1 MKLSL
6 EDCLKRDDVPVDV
19 KEAIKKEISERKS
32 TEAALR
38 DSETKYRE
46 IVENSLQG
54 IIITQNNRI
63 VFANKYFSDLTGY
76 TKEEIKTW
84 SSENWM
90 DHLHPEDQP
99 FVLKRLQDRIDGKP
113 TSSHYQVR
121 GFRKN
126 RTLMWV
132 ELFTSHFEYQGR
144 PATQLVFIDIT
155 ERKKAEEEL
164 LFKNTL
170 LEAQSES
177 SIEGMLVVDDKGNS
191 ILTNKRF
198 GEMWNI
204 PEEILEARND
214 EKMLQCILKQLKDPE
229 KFLEKV
235 NYLYRHKNWKSRDE
249 IKLKDGKVFDRYS
262 TPLLDSQDHY
272 YGRIWYF
279 RDITERTRTE
289 EDLRRASAVVEK
301 LNGSLRVINSI
312 LRHDILNDL
321 MVIRGTL
328 ELFQLEK
335 DENHLEEAYK
345 IMNKSVSLITRM
357 RELEYLVFRNEGLKP
372 HSLRHVVELVLKNYE
387 KNSIEFNVK
396 GQAVVLADLALNS
409 LIDNIVRNALT
420 HSGTERI
427 DIDIIQQKD
436 FCELRVADYGSGIPD
451 KIKNKIFEPGFK
463 YGPTGQTGLGLYI
476 AQKIV
481 ERYDG
486 EIWVEDNDPRGSK
499 FVLKLRRA

>member
-6 EDCLKRDDVPVDV
+6 EDCLKRNDVPADV
-19 KEAIKKEISERKS
+19 KEAIKKELSERKF

-38 DSETKYRE
+38 DSEAKYRE

-54 IIITQNNRI
+54 IIIAQDDRI
-63 VFANKYFSDLTGY
+63 VFANQYISDLTGY
-76 TKEEIKTW
+76 TKEEVETW
-84 SSENWM
+84 SSENWYKYI
-90 DHLHPEDQP
+90 HPEDRP
-99 FVLKRLQDRIDGKP
+99 FVLKKQQEFLDGKSM
-113 TSSHYQVR
+113 SSHYQVR
-121 GFRKN
+121 GFRKDG
-126 RTLMWV
+126 TISWV
-132 ELFTSHFEYQGR
+132 ELYTSFIKYQGR
-144 PATQLVFIDIT
+144 RATQLVFIDIT
-155 ERKKAEEEL
+155 DRKRTEEEL

-170 LEAQSES
+170 LEAQSET
-177 SIEGMLVVDDKGNS
+177 SIEGILLVNDEGKS

-204 PEEILEARND
+204 PEEILETRND

-229 KFLEKV
+229 KFLKKV
-235 NYLYRHKNWKSRDE
+235 NYLYDQKNWRSRDE
-249 IKLKDGKVFDRYS
+249 IEFKDGKVFDRYS
-262 TPLLDSQDHY
+262 APLMDSEDHY

-279 RDITERTRTE
+279 RDITERKRTE
-289 EDLRRASAVVEK
+289 EDLRRASTVVEK
-301 LNGSLRVINSI
+301 LNESLRVINSI

-328 ELFQLEK
+328 ELFQHEK

-345 IMNKSVSLITRM
+345 IMDKSVDLITRM
-357 RELEYLVFRNEGLKP
+357 RELEYLVFRDEGLKP
-372 HSLRHVVELVLKNYE
+372 HSLRQVVELVLKNYE
-387 KNSIEFNVK
+387 THAIEFNVK
-396 GQAVVLADLALNS
+396 GQAVVLADHALNS
-409 LIDNIVRNALT
+409 LIDNVIRNALT

-427 DIDIIQQKD
+427 DIDITQQKD
-436 FCELRVADYGSGIPD
+436 FCELRVTDYGSGIPD
-451 KIKNKIFEPGFK
+451 KIKSKIFEPGFK

-486 EIWVEDNDPRGSK
+486 EIWVEDNNPRGSN